1 MLHVALLM
9 ATVGGCQADTAGR
22 AVAPAVRASPARS
35 AIRVDGRLD
44 EPAWRLADSIPAL
57 TQVEPQEGSPPPF
70 RTIVRVLV
78 LTDALVIGVVAEDP
92 EPAGIVSYTKQRD
105 ADLTREDHVRLV
117 LDTFRD
123 GRSGYVFAVSPRGA
137 RYDALVGTQGGEENA
152 NWDAVWKA
160 ATARMANGWSVEI
173 LIPVKSLLFR
183 PGLTQWGFNVQRR
196 IQRRQ
201 ETDRWASAQRDI
213 ALTQTS
219 RAGLLTDL
227 PRFDLG
233 LGLSVRP
240 SLTGGGARDGAGAP
254 LRGSGHVSLD
264 VSQRLGA
271 NTLASLSANTDFAE
285 TEVDARQVN
294 LTRFPLFFPEKR
306 TFFLEGADIFDFGLG
321 PSEDVIP
328 FFSRRIG
335 LLAGQQVPI
344 DVGAKVNGRLGGS
357 NFGLLAV
364 RTRDVD
370 TLPTAN
376 TMAVLRLK
384 QNVLR
389 ESSVGVIATAG
400 DPLGRRGSWLA
411 GPDLTYQ
418 TSHFRGDKNL
428 LVGAWGLVVGRED
441 LGSGDRTAAGV
452 GIAYPN
458 DLWDVSL
465 SYQRIGD
472 GFDPSLGF
480 VPRRGVRLAS
490 AAVNWQPRPA
500 RPIGPLH
507 IRQCFWENEL
517 SYVAGLSG
525 GWQSYRYFTAPINC
539 RLESGDRFE
548 FNVVPTGERLTQPFE
563 VAAGLTI
570 PAGVYHF
577 RRYRLEGG
585 LATKRRLSAQATWW
599 FGGFF
604 DGYLDQYELAAA
616 WKPSGLFI
624 FELDGERDV
633 GRMPVGR
640 FVQDLVGTRVRLN
653 VSPDLQLSSFV
664 QYDDDAD
671 EVGSNTRLRWTF
683 DPLGEVFVVYNHN
696 LSRPGAGWVFVGN
709 ELLVK
714 AQYALRW

>member
-240 SLTGGGARDGAGAP
+240 SLTGGGARDAAGAP

-285 TEVDARQVN
+285 TEVDTRQVN

-344 DVGAKVNGRLGGS
+344 DIGAKVNGRLGGS
-357 NFGLLAV
+357 NFGVLAV

-389 ESSVGVIATAG
+389 ESSVGVIGTAG
-400 DPLGRRGSWLA
+400 DPLGRPGSWLA

-465 SYQRIGD
+465 TYQRAELRGGSLRRLAELPVLHRAD
-472 GFDPSLGF
+472 QLPPRERRPVRVQRRAHWRAAEPALRGRRGRDDPRRRVSLPPLSARGRARHQASSERPSDLVVWRVLRR
-480 VPRRGVRLAS
+480 VPRPVRAHRRVEAVGSVHLRAQRGARRRPHAGGTVCAGSRGHTR
-490 AAVNWQPRPA
+490 AAERVSGPA
-500 RPIGPLH
+500 TEQLRPI
-507 IRQCFWENEL
+507 R
-517 SYVAGLSG
+517 
-525 GWQSYRYFTAPINC
+525 
-539 RLESGDRFE
+539 
-548 FNVVPTGERLTQPFE
+548 
-563 VAAGLTI
+563 
-570 PAGVYHF
+570 
-577 RRYRLEGG
+577 
-585 LATKRRLSAQATWW
+585 
-599 FGGFF
+599 
-604 DGYLDQYELAAA
+604 
-616 WKPSGLFI
+616 
-624 FELDGERDV
+624 
-633 GRMPVGR
+633 
-640 FVQDLVGTRVRLN
+640 
-653 VSPDLQLSSFV
+653 
-664 QYDDDAD
+664 
-671 EVGSNTRLRWTF
+671 
-683 DPLGEVFVVYNHN
+683 
-696 LSRPGAGWVFVGN
+696 
-709 ELLVK
+709 
-714 AQYALRW
+714 